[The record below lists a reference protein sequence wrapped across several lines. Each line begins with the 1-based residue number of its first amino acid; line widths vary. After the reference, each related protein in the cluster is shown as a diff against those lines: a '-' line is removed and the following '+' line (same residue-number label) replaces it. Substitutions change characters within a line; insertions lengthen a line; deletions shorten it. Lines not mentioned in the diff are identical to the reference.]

1 MNGFRQKLLIA
12 IGAALGGAALL
23 VLATALVKSDIGKR
37 AERIVGAR
45 NATASQT
52 KAIELL
58 TTLKDQSS
66 RSLAYASF
74 LENILPERD
83 QLIRFPA
90 DLESIGRSHRVDF
103 KAKFGNEEKGD
114 ALRPGAV
121 SFQASAQ
128 GAFDDFIAF
137 LASLKKSRYFID
149 FQSFTLGGGS
159 SGKFSIT
166 MNGRVFFRE

>member
-1 MNGFRQKLLIA
+1 MKGFRQKLLMA
-12 IGAALGGAALL
+12 IGIALAGAAAFA
-23 VLATALVKSDIGKR
+23 VLTALVQNDIEKR
-37 AERIVGAR
+37 AERIIEAR
-45 NATASQT
+45 NEFAART

-58 TTLKDQSS
+58 AALNEQSAQS
-66 RSLAYASF
+66 FTYTSF

-90 DLESIGRSHRVDF
+90 DLESIGRSHNVDF
-103 KAKFGNEEKGD
+103 KAKFGNEEKGE

-128 GAFDDFIAF
+128 GTFDDFTAF

-149 FQSFTLGGGS
+149 FESFAL
-159 SGKFSIT
+159 SGKTGNAFSIT
-166 MNGRVFFRE
+166 MSGRVFFRE